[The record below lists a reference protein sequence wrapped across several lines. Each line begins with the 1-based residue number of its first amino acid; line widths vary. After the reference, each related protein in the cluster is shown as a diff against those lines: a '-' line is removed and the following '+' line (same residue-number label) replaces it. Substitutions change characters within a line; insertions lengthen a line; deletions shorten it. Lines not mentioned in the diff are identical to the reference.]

1 MKVTVNDL
9 IKELDDARQT
19 AKENG
24 QASAMVASILAK
36 AKLLGLDKADSEHNN
51 EPQPVQI
58 IVNVKNARK
67 LLVTLSKLT

>member
-1 MKVTVNDL
+1 MSKITINDL
-9 IKELDDARQT
+9 IKELDDAKQT

-36 AKLLGLDKADSEHNN
+36 AKLLGLDKADSELNN
-51 EPQPVQI
+51 KPIPVQV

-67 LLVTLSKLT
+67 PASLN

>member
-1 MKVTVNDL
+1 MSKITINDL
-9 IKELDDARQT
+9 IKELDDAKQT

-36 AKLLGLDKADSEHNN
+36 AKLLGLDKADSELNN
-51 EPQPVQI
+51 KPQPVQI

-67 LLVTLSKLT
+67 DGA

>member
-1 MKVTVNDL
+1 MSKITINDL
-9 IKELDDARQT
+9 IKELDDAKQT

-36 AKLLGLDKADSEHNN
+36 AKLLGLDKADSELNN
-51 EPQPVQI
+51 KPQPVQI

-67 LLVTLSKLT
+67 ADK

>member
-1 MKVTVNDL
+1 MSKITINDL

-36 AKLLGLDKADSEHNN
+36 AKLLGLDKADSEHDN
-51 EPQPVQI
+51 EPQPVQV

-67 LLVTLSKLT
+67 ADR

>member
-1 MKVTVNDL
+1 MKVTINDL

-36 AKLLGLDKADSEHNN
+36 AKLLGLDKADSEHDNK
-51 EPQPVQI
+51 PQPVQV

-67 LLVTLSKLT
+67 AGR

>member
-36 AKLLGLDKADSEHNN
+36 AKLLGLDKADSEHTN

-67 LLVTLSKLT
+67 DGA

>member
-67 LLVTLSKLT
+67 ADS

>member
-1 MKVTVNDL
+1 MKVTINDL

-36 AKLLGLDKADSEHNN
+36 AKLLGLDKADSEQQN

-67 LLVTLSKLT
+67 PDR

>member
-24 QASAMVASILAK
+24 QASAMVASIQAK
-36 AKLLGLDKADSEHNN
+36 AKLLGLDKADSELNN

-67 LLVTLSKLT
+67 ADR

>member
-51 EPQPVQI
+51 EPQPVKI

-67 LLVTLSKLT
+67 PDS

>member
-67 LLVTLSKLT
+67 PDS

>member
-1 MKVTVNDL
+1 MSKITINDL

-36 AKLLGLDKADSEHNN
+36 AKLLGLDKADSEHDN
-51 EPQPVQI
+51 EPQPEQV

-67 LLVTLSKLT
+67 PDS

>member
-1 MKVTVNDL
+1 MKVTINDL

-67 LLVTLSKLT
+67 ADS

>member
-19 AKENG
+19 AKEKG

-36 AKLLGLDKADSEHNN
+36 AKLLGLDKADSEHDN

-67 LLVTLSKLT
+67 ADR

>member
-36 AKLLGLDKADSEHNN
+36 AKLLGLDKADSELNN

-67 LLVTLSKLT
+67 DGA

>member
-67 LLVTLSKLT
+67 ADR

>member
-1 MKVTVNDL
+1 MKVTINDL

-36 AKLLGLDKADSEHNN
+36 AKLLGLDKADSEQHN

-67 LLVTLSKLT
+67 PASLN

>member
-1 MKVTVNDL
+1 MKVTINDL

-36 AKLLGLDKADSEHNN
+36 AKLLGLDKADSELNN

-67 LLVTLSKLT
+67 PDRVC

>member
-1 MKVTVNDL
+1 MKVTINDL

-67 LLVTLSKLT
+67 PDR

>member
-1 MKVTVNDL
+1 MSKITINDL

-67 LLVTLSKLT
+67 ADR

>member
-1 MKVTVNDL
+1 MSKITINDL

-67 LLVTLSKLT
+67 ADK

>member
-67 LLVTLSKLT
+67 PDR

>member
-1 MKVTVNDL
+1 MKVTINDL

-36 AKLLGLDKADSEHNN
+36 AKLLGLDKADSELNN
-51 EPQPVQI
+51 KPQPVQI

-67 LLVTLSKLT
+67 ADR

>member
-1 MKVTVNDL
+1 MKVTINDL

-67 LLVTLSKLT
+67 ADR

>member
-1 MKVTVNDL
+1 MKVTVSDL

-67 LLVTLSKLT
+67 PDR

>member
-67 LLVTLSKLT
+67 DDR

>member
-36 AKLLGLDKADSEHNN
+36 AKLLGLDKADSELNN

-67 LLVTLSKLT
+67 ADR

>member
-1 MKVTVNDL
+1 MSKITINDL

-36 AKLLGLDKADSEHNN
+36 AKLLGLDKADSELNN
-51 EPQPVQI
+51 KPQPVQI

-67 LLVTLSKLT
+67 ADK

>member
-1 MKVTVNDL
+1 MSKITINDL

-36 AKLLGLDKADSEHNN
+36 AKLLGLDKADSELNN

-67 LLVTLSKLT
+67 ADK

>member
-1 MKVTVNDL
+1 MSKITINDL
-9 IKELDDARQT
+9 INELDDARQT

-36 AKLLGLDKADSEHNN
+36 AKLLGLDRADSEHDN

-67 LLVTLSKLT
+67 ADK

>member
-36 AKLLGLDKADSEHNN
+36 AKLLGLDKADSELNN

-67 LLVTLSKLT
+67 PDRVC

>member
-36 AKLLGLDKADSEHNN
+36 AKL
-51 EPQPVQI
+51 
-58 IVNVKNARK
+58 
-67 LLVTLSKLT
+67 

>member
-1 MKVTVNDL
+1 MNKITINDL
-9 IKELDDARQT
+9 IKELDDAKQT

-36 AKLLGLDKADSEHNN
+36 AKLLGLDKADSELNN
-51 EPQPVQI
+51 KPQPVQI

-67 LLVTLSKLT
+67 DGA

>member
-19 AKENG
+19 AKEKG

-36 AKLLGLDKADSEHNN
+36 AKLLGLDKADSEHDN

-67 LLVTLSKLT
+67 PDR

>member
-36 AKLLGLDKADSEHNN
+36 AKLLGLDKADSEHDN

-67 LLVTLSKLT
+67 ADK

>member
-1 MKVTVNDL
+1 MSKITVNDL

-67 LLVTLSKLT
+67 PDR